1 MINLISDVSLF
12 QQLATSPTSEVS
24 NPVVVTIDDYKFI
37 VMQQLQEVGIINT
50 YVIIEPDGKNTAP
63 AILTAALHIAAKNLE
78 ALMVVMPSD
87 NYLPDV
93 YAFMEKANLTGC
105 MSSRVLA

>member
-1 MINLISDVSLF
+1 MLNLIGDVSLF
-12 QQLATSPTSEVS
+12 QQSATPLTSEVS
-24 NPVVVTIDDYKFI
+24 NPVVVTNDDYRFI

-50 YVIIEPDGKNTAP
+50 DVIIEPEGKNTAP

-87 NYLPDV
+87 NHLSDV

-105 MSSRVLA
+105 MSSRVLV